1 MYMNRSN
8 GSIAQESRKKFA
20 MALFELMK
28 VYQYNEITVTQLAQ
42 EAELSRKT
50 FYRLFND
57 KDEVLKQ
64 LFDILYEAFFQS

>member
-1 MYMNRSN
+1 MNRSN

-50 FYRLFND
+50 F
-57 KDEVLKQ
+57 
-64 LFDILYEAFFQS
+64 